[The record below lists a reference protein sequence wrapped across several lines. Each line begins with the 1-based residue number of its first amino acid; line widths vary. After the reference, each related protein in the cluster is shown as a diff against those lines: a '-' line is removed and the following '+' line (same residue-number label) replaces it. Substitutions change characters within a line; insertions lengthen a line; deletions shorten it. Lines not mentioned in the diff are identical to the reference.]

1 MKHIKQILQVL
12 GFILC
17 IYVYSII
24 HIDIENYVHCLIPET
39 IARVLSLLWA
49 HLWIERIISISLVIC
64 TAIIIRKIHR
74 LAYISFELINLPL
87 ILFWMVCFS
96 FPRWEQVNSGLY
108 NIPFALILVFLF
120 FLCWLSCVAQFLY
133 IFEQNH
139 VEKITCISQCGFLQ
153 SNRVVNLTGIR
164 KSFAYM
170 IVDRLINTHNDKE
183 SFAIV
188 IYGSWGSGKTV
199 FLEDMHRLLQDKK
212 QVVIEFN
219 PWRCNSLAQ
228 IRKDFLEVIRLQ
240 LKQYDFSL
248 ARFFNRYSNLLSSFD
263 TPKTFKEFVSFINP
277 KNDTVSEVKEYIILS
292 LQKIKKPLYVLID
305 DLDRLD
311 SDEIMEVLKLIRNTA
326 NFPYLKFVVACDRKY
341 VIEQLGS
348 RGINAK
354 YLEKIFMVDFHL
366 PQVYADNPCTRILE
380 MDVKLLTKNNR
391 ILNAFSSLNFSQKT
405 LLDKCLGSFRQ
416 AKRFAGQIV
425 VAMEFA
431 ENYVYNQRINVLLSE
446 LLWVELLKFID
457 IDVYSNLKDTPTV
470 YLEIHKKGIDK
481 YGLQY
486 YSLKVKESYVN
497 IPIID
502 QEILEQLFPVKGG
515 ALRSVNSI
523 SYLENF
529 DKYFSYGMSARHISE
544 SAFLDVLYRDEYLD
558 TIYEEFIKW
567 KGNKLLQS
575 LGNRILMSNTYVF
588 NLNVALRFIYLLF
601 LIIENCKEDF
611 YIQLI
616 SSKLM
621 QEDYRISI
629 RRQLAEKIIS
639 IINSPAIVRLSPL
652 SISAFL
658 HEMYVLCKKHRTLL
672 SKSQLEKMIRDNLSN
687 YIKKN
692 DVDASDVID
701 NQSELYDIVKQSC
714 ITTPILNEI
723 DELEYNDYHSLVFDI
738 LLDNFSKHKSE
749 NIQAIKDFE
758 DLWLNNTT
766 GSYYDIELA
775 NQNKDNEIGSLFGN
789 STNYSL
795 FKKKCF
801 NWK

>member
-12 GFILC
+12 GLILC
-17 IYVYSII
+17 IYAYSLI

-39 IARVLSLLWA
+39 IAKVLSFLWA
-49 HLWIERIISISLVIC
+49 HLWIERIISISLAIC

-87 ILFWMVCFS
+87 ILFWIVCFS
-96 FPRWEQVNSGLY
+96 IPRWEQVNSGLF

-133 IFEQNH
+133 IFEQNQ
-139 VEKITCISQCGFLQ
+139 VEKNTSIPQCGFLQ
-153 SNRVVNLTGIR
+153 SNRVVNLTSIR

-170 IVDRLINTHNDKE
+170 IVDRLVNTHNDKE

-199 FLEDMHRLLQDKK
+199 FLENIRCLLHDKK

-219 PWRCNSLAQ
+219 PWRCNSVAQ

-248 ARFFNRYSNLLSSFD
+248 ARFFYRYSNLLSSFD
-263 TPKTFKEFVSFINP
+263 TPKTFKEFVSFIIP
-277 KNDTVSEVKEYIILS
+277 KNDTVSEVKEHIILS

-341 VIEQLGS
+341 VIEQLRS

-366 PQVYADNPCTRILE
+366 PQVYVDNPCTCILE
-380 MDVKLLTKNNR
+380 KDINLLTKNNR
-391 ILNAFSSLNFSQKT
+391 ILHTFNSLNFSQKT

-431 ENYVYNQRINVLLSE
+431 ENYVYNQKINVLLSE

-457 IDVYSNLKDTPTV
+457 IDVYSNLKESPTA
-470 YLEIHKKGIDK
+470 YLDMHKKGIDK

-486 YSLKVKESYVN
+486 YSLKKSYKD

-502 QEILEQLFPVKGG
+502 QEILEQIFPVKDG

-523 SYLENF
+523 AYLENF
-529 DKYFSYGMSARHISE
+529 DKYFSYGISARHISE
-544 SAFLDVLYRDEYLD
+544 SAFFDVLYRDEDLN
-558 TIYEEFIKW
+558 TIYEEFIRW

-575 LGNRILMSNTYVF
+575 LGNRILMTNTYVF

-621 QEDYRISI
+621 QDDYRISI
-629 RRQLAEKIIS
+629 RRQLATKIIS
-639 IINSPAIVRLSPL
+639 ILNSPAIVRLSPL

-672 SKSQLEKMIRDNLSN
+672 SKSQLDKVIRNNLSN
-687 YIKKN
+687 YIKRN
-692 DVDASDVID
+692 EVDASDVID

-714 ITTPILNEI
+714 ITTPILDERDDI
-723 DELEYNDYHSLVFDI
+723 DHIEYNSLVFDI
-738 LLDNFSKHKSE
+738 LLDYFSKHKSE

-766 GSYYDIELA
+766 GAYYDIEFA
-775 NQNKDNEIGSLFGN
+775 DQNKDNEIGSLFGN
-789 STNYSL
+789 SKNYSL
-795 FKKKCF
+795 FKKECF
-801 NWK
+801 SWK